1 MLPKSKS
8 VHSPPDST
16 AAGSTSS
23 ADGRADG
30 SADGSADPA
39 DDSGG
44 ERLPTGSGTVTPER
58 RGMIEAVA
66 VWSTRHRTLAISG
79 WLVLVV
85 LAVLSSMPVTGE
97 PARSV
102 DPGEA
107 GRAQQ
112 LVEAQRSGDSIRENV
127 LIRSRAADGDRQFA
141 ADPELRAATE
151 DLVAELRRAPGV
163 VRDLGSPLE
172 GQGRRWISK
181 DGSSGLVT
189 FEVAGPDD
197 RFEKH
202 YAAAVKAVEQVR
214 ERHPGVRLAQAG
226 DRSLSEAVNE
236 GIKDDFTRAET
247 TSLPLTL
254 LVLLAVFGSLIA
266 AGIPLLLSATTVA
279 AAFGLLQLVSHWVPF
294 NSAASSI
301 VLLIGMAVGI
311 DYSLFSLRRV
321 REERAAG
328 HSVPEALRI
337 TARTSGHAVVASGL
351 TVMVCMAGLLFTGVD
366 VFKGLTA
373 GTVLVVGLAVLGSVT
388 VLPALLAAL
397 GDRVDKARIPWLGRR
412 RIAAQES
419 HFWGRVAGWVVRRPL
434 IAGTSAAVAL
444 LVMALPALGIR
455 LQDAAVTAS
464 LPPGVSA
471 AVDAA
476 TEMQEQF
483 PGSATAARVVIDR
496 TDGASADT
504 PRVRESIAELHE
516 QAADSGGALREPIT
530 AVPVGDAMVVRV
542 PLAGAVTDPAADRA
556 LTTLRDQA
564 LPGAFG
570 TVEGVEYAVAG
581 KTAMPHDFA
590 ERVNSR
596 TPVVFAFILGLAFLL
611 LMVVFRSWT
620 IPLAS
625 ILLNLLSIGAA
636 YGVLAWVFQDG
647 NLEALL
653 GFNSYGGV
661 VSWLPLFMFII
672 LFGLSMD
679 YHIFILSRVRERWL
693 AGAGPREAVVGG
705 TAASAGVVS
714 GAALIM
720 IGVFSVFLTL
730 SAIEYKMLGLGMAS
744 AILIDATVVR
754 GVLLPAVM
762 SLLGE
767 RAWRLPP
774 PLRRGPGRSA
784 PSAHG
789 PRTRV
794 PM

>member
-8 VHSPPDST
+8 GH
-16 AAGSTSS
+16 G
-23 ADGRADG
+23 
-30 SADGSADPA
+30 
-39 DDSGG
+39 
-44 ERLPTGSGTVTPER
+44 R
-58 RGMIEAVA
+58 RGGAPPRRGVTEAVA
-66 VWSTRHRTLAISG
+66 VWSARHRALAIGG
-79 WLVLVV
+79 WLALVV
-85 LAVLSSMPVTGE
+85 LAVLSSMPMTGE
-97 PARSV
+97 TARAV

-112 LVEAQRSGDSIRENV
+112 LVDAQGSGDSIRENV
-127 LIRSRAADGDRQFA
+127 LIRARGGSREFA
-141 ADPELRAATE
+141 TDSELRAATE
-151 DLVAELRRAPGV
+151 QLVAELRRTPDA
-163 VRDLGSPLE
+163 VREIGSPLQAE
-172 GQGRRWISK
+172 GRRWMSE
-181 DGSSGLVT
+181 DGSAGLVT
-189 FEVAGPDD
+189 VELAGPDD
-197 RFEKH
+197 QFAKH
-202 YAAAVKAVEQVR
+202 YATVVRAVERVR
-214 ERHPGVRLAQAG
+214 EHHPDVQLAQAG
-226 DRSLSEAVNE
+226 DHSLSRAVDE
-236 GIKDDFTRAET
+236 GIKDDFKRAET

-266 AGIPLLLSATTVA
+266 AGIPLLLSATAVA

-294 NSAASSI
+294 NSAASSL

-311 DYSLFSLRRV
+311 DYSLFSLRRL

-328 HSVPEALRI
+328 HDVHEALRI

-351 TVMVCMAGLLFTGVD
+351 TVMVCMTGLLFTGVD
-366 VFKGLTA
+366 VFKGLTV

-397 GDRVDKARIPWLGRR
+397 GDRVDKARIPWLGRP
-412 RIAAQES
+412 RIAARES
-419 HFWGRVAGWVVRRPL
+419 RFWSRVAGAAVRRPL
-434 IAGTSAAVAL
+434 LTGATAAVAL

-464 LPPGVSA
+464 LPSGSSS

-476 TEMQEQF
+476 SEMQEQF
-483 PGSATAARVVIDR
+483 PGAATAARVVIDR

-504 PRVRESIAELHE
+504 PQVREAIDELHE
-516 QAADSGGALREPIT
+516 QAAGSGGALREPIT

-556 LTTLRDQA
+556 LATLRERA
-564 LPGAFG
+564 LPAALGPAR
-570 TVEGVEYAVAG
+570 GVEYAVTG
-581 KTAMPHDFA
+581 KTAIPHDFA
-590 ERVNSR
+590 ERVSSR
-596 TPVVFAFILGLAFLL
+596 TPVVFAFVLGLAFVL
-611 LMVVFRSWT
+611 LMVAFRSLT

-647 NLEALL
+647 HLEGLL

-679 YHIFILSRVRERWL
+679 YHIFILSRIRERWL
-693 AGAGPREAVVGG
+693 GGAEPRAAIVGGIGAGAGVI
-705 TAASAGVVS
+705 SS
-714 GAALIM
+714 AALIM

-767 RAWRLPP
+767 RAWRLPSH
-774 PLRRGPGRSA
+774 L
-784 PSAHG
+784 
-789 PRTRV
+789 
-794 PM
+794 